1 MELYGAVELWSRDIV
16 KLGGGACGRAAWT
29 GARAR
34 ACARAA
40 CACMGAP
47 TSSASWGCAQLQVQT
62 CSRHR
67 ASRHKHVSGWGRA
80 ARRNLDA
87 DEGAPRVR
95 PSGSGHEARRGH
107 GGSGEGGREACPVA
121 SLFGWEPNAG
131 GQYSTGSP
139 VRTGAPANKSMLRA
153 VSIQTERFLRAKSN
167 ASGDRRVRARGC
179 GAVELSAPRHTRGAG
194 IPNVTARL
202 GWGGTKKN
210 LEAEDGS
217 GGEAVARQGRSGG
230 EAVARQGRSGGEARD
245 GRWRGKGRAVWSRGR
260 ADQAFCHKSELR
272 SCNRGTQC
280 GLLELRSEKAHKHLE
295 TQTPWKLRGRVV
307 TV

>member
-1 MELYGAVELWSRDIV
+1 MTCASNGDRAANLAGRRRMVSKLLRNIMAHDHQFLLHKPHVHLWNGRSGGCGV
-16 KLGGGACGRAAWT
+16 ATLSSWGGGRACGRAAWT

-34 ACARAA
+34 AWGRAA

-131 GQYSTGSP
+131 GQYGVS
-139 VRTGAPANKSMLRA
+139 RT
-153 VSIQTERFLRAKSN
+153 
-167 ASGDRRVRARGC
+167 DRSARQQKY
-179 GAVELSAPRHTRGAG
+179 APRGEHT
-194 IPNVTARL
+194 
-202 GWGGTKKN
+202 
-210 LEAEDGS
+210 DGKVS
-217 GGEAVARQGRSGG
+217 A
-230 EAVARQGRSGGEARD
+230 
-245 GRWRGKGRAVWSRGR
+245 
-260 ADQAFCHKSELR
+260 C
-272 SCNRGTQC
+272 
-280 GLLELRSEKAHKHLE
+280 EK
-295 TQTPWKLRGRVV
+295 
-307 TV
+307 